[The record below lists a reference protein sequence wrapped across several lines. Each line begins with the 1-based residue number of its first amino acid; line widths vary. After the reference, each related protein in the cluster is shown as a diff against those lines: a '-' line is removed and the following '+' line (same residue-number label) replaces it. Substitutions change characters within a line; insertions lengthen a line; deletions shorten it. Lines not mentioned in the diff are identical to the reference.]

1 MNILHGAVRKQRGEK
16 TDARVERT
24 KRALGSALVELM
36 LERHFDTITVQA
48 VLDRAGVGRA
58 TFYAH
63 FRNKRDLFLS
73 DYERM
78 LDALEAHL
86 ARDPMHRARVAPVAE
101 FFRHVGEA
109 QTFIEA
115 LRASGQLDLVWEI
128 GAAHFA
134 KMIERRLKLLS
145 PETLTSGLTRVLAS
159 KFCAGALIEM
169 LRWWLDRDAR
179 PTPEQMDEI
188 YHQMVRKAVGIPHAN
203 FTTQ

>member
-1 MNILHGAVRKQRGEK
+1 MNIQQSAVRKRRGEK

-24 KRALGSALVELM
+24 KRALGAALIELM
-36 LERHFDTITVQA
+36 LERHFDTITVQE

-86 ARDPMHRARVAPVAE
+86 ARDPRQRARVAPVAE

-134 KMIERRLKLLS
+134 KMIERRLKVLS
-145 PETLTSGLTRVLAS
+145 PDSGTSQLETVLAS
-159 KFCAGALIEM
+159 KFCAGALMEM
-169 LRWWLDRDAR
+169 LKWWHDRDAR

-188 YHQMVRKAVGIPHAN
+188 YHQMARKAVGIHRTN
-203 FTTQ
+203 LTTQ